1 MTNNSNSPILSL
13 VEIKDFNWI
22 LQNIIHIAA
31 HEVEPG
37 EVEEVAFDD
46 DPWIKRGRGG
56 VRYMFGQTLAGRYLF
71 TVYVLDRKSA
81 AEVVSAR
88 EMTQQER
95 RYYQKRGK

>member
-1 MTNNSNSPILSL
+1 M
-13 VEIKDFNWI
+13 EIQDFNWT
-22 LQNIIHIAA
+22 LQNIIHIVA

-71 TVYVLDRKSA
+71 TVYVLDRKGIS
-81 AEVVSAR
+81 EVVTAR
-88 EMTQQER
+88 DMTQHER
-95 RYYQKRGK
+95 RHYRKRGK